1 MDNESMK
8 YIYNGILF
16 NHEKKRNLA
25 ICNNTER
32 KRSDKESL
40 IFIICYIWNLKKK
53 NHRSK
58 ECYQE
63 GWLPMVGDGRN
74 GGDIGQKVQTSSY
87 KMIKP

>member
-1 MDNESMK
+1 MLYMK
-8 YIYNGILF
+8 
-16 NHEKKRNLA
+16 
-25 ICNNTER
+25 
-32 KRSDKESL
+32 SQ
-40 IFIICYIWNLKKK
+40 KKK